1 MIAVLPS
8 RFTIGRRAISLCS
21 VITLAFA
28 LLPAS
33 AARNS
38 TGLFHIHIE
47 RIAVRVAA
55 AFDIHRAQQ
64 IDEVEAPIMMPA
76 GFRPIHLTERT
87 DAIHTDLGQCICKTK
102 QSG

>member
-1 MIAVLPS
+1 MPYRFALSLP
-8 RFTIGRRAISLCS
+8 LP
-21 VITLAFA
+21 FA